1 MFKYQFVMLV
11 YNRLCTDNIKKHLH
25 YKNIV
30 NLSNFIK
37 NKIRIQVV
45 YLNSLNF
52 LKKK

>member
-1 MFKYQFVMLV
+1 MFKYQLVMLV

-37 NKIRIQVV
+37 IKLEFKLYI
-45 YLNSLNF
+45 
-52 LKKK
+52 